1 MSDGERGARPSGPMG
16 AFGGMKLTGIDPGV
30 MGTAY
35 SQAMLDLQR
44 DWLVGMSKLQRD
56 YLGFLGERMRK
67 DVEVAKRMAEC
78 RDVKAALELQT
89 AFVDTAR
96 EDYLEEA
103 QKLLAMSRE
112 MAETCVQRL
121 GEVSTRKTG
130 EDDSA

>member
-1 MSDGERGARPSGPMG
+1 MSDGERGSRANGPMG
-16 AFGGMKLTGIDPGV
+16 TFGGMKVTGIDPGA

-67 DVEVAKRMAEC
+67 DVEVAKQMSEC
-78 RDVKAALELQT
+78 RDMNAAVELQ
-89 AFVDTAR
+89 AGFVNAAR
-96 EDYLEEA
+96 EDYVEEA

-112 MAETCVQRL
+112 MAESCIERL
-121 GEVSTRKTG
+121 AAMPK
-130 EDDSA
+130 DSNGKDEPG